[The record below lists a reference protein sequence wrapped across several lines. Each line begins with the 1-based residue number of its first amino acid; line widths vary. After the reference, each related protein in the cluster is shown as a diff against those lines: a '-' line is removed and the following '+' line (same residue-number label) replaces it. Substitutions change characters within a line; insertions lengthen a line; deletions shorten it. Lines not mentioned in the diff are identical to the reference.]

1 MAAARMGWGHWHH
14 NGSAWVH
21 AIGWVLVFAVLHQQM
36 NMGELTVVLLT
47 LALAEVLA
55 RLLLAGSDEG
65 PRPLDGQDM
74 LGRALGRW
82 LALSVL
88 IIALFTMRSA
98 SFYTSRPFALVCL
111 IGLLLILVLLKICRI
126 CAARAGSDRP
136 GMQNLR
142 MGLNAAVLWGI
153 SKLGPLDADV
163 AILAILL
170 TYLLLLLQPLARAM
184 PQLRQP
190 GGTRIQPGPSVID
203 LLQGGFRNC
212 DLLAIPFLF
221 AREEPLPY
229 LVARGLVWVVPLAV
243 DHLEVSA
250 RQSVFAARAS
260 NGGRAFVPTMA
271 RVNLGLMLVGGAAAL
286 LVLAVAEWLQ
296 SRALGDMIVRN
307 DLVLWLLLGSCAPM
321 IFGATRMLTSVTQ
334 MRRDAALL
342 QLGGM
347 LLFVG
352 LLAVS
357 EQVTLLA
364 LARSFGL
371 MQIGTIAAISALLAY
386 SEGVWPGL
394 TALFFRQIR
403 LWDR

>member
-74 LGRALGRW
+74 LGRVLGRW

-286 LVLAVAEWLQ
+286 L
-296 SRALGDMIVRN
+296 
-307 DLVLWLLLGSCAPM
+307 LLGSCAPV
-321 IFGATRMLTSVTQ
+321 IFGATRMLTLVTQ